1 MPADTPRGVYAD
13 DPRIDG
19 NPGRFESAISG
30 VSWGAIIAGGVAA
43 AAVAVILMFLGAGL
57 GLMAVSPWGDKEG
70 AEKTL
75 GIGVIVWSFLLQII
89 AFGVGGYLAGRLRT
103 RWVSLHRDESY
114 FRDTA
119 HGFLTWAFGSLV
131 TLCVMTS
138 TVGHLAQGVGSV
150 AAHGVG
156 AAAGA
161 GAMVG
166 MEKGMSPGS
175 EGMGGLSPHMSLDYF
190 IDTMMRPGAGASTPG
205 TSAQGASGQGTAGQS
220 TSDQGTTGQTTTGQ
234 STTTAQTPT
243 MPMNGQSAGS
253 TSLDPQ
259 ARGEIMR
266 VVTTSLVNGSPSQ
279 PDKDY
284 LAQLVASRTG
294 LSQQDAAKRVDD
306 TFAQIQASVQKAA
319 DKAKEFADNAR
330 QAAIGF
336 TLWSFAAM
344 LVGAFSA
351 AIAGTMGGKA
361 RDIY

>member
-1 MPADTPRGVYAD
+1 MPADTPSGVYAG

-43 AAVAVILMFLGAGL
+43 AAVAVILLFLGAGL

-119 HGFLTWAFGSLV
+119 HGFLTWALGSLV

-138 TVGHLAQGVGSV
+138 TVGHIAQGVGGA

-156 AAAGA
+156 AAAGV
-161 GAMVG
+161 GAMAG

-190 IDTMMRPGAGASTPG
+190 IDTMMRPGAGASG
-205 TSAQGASGQGTAGQS
+205 QGASASGTSTQGTAGQS
-220 TSDQGTTGQTTTGQ
+220 TSGQGTTGQATTA
-234 STTTAQTPT
+234 AQTPT
-243 MPMNGQSAGS
+243 MPMNGQSTGS
-253 TSLDPQ
+253 SSLDPQ
-259 ARGEIMR
+259 ARGEITR
-266 VVTTSLVNGSPSQ
+266 VVTTSLVNGAPSQ

-284 LAQLVASRTG
+284 LAQLVANRTG

-306 TFAQIQASVQKAA
+306 TFAQIQATMQKAT

-330 QAAIGF
+330 KAAIGF

-351 AIAGTMGGKA
+351 AIAGTMGGRA